1 MKKLKKYIKFFL
13 VGSIWTYI
21 FLCLAD
27 FLFTTVWRFD
37 IFSREDWKIISQFWN
52 SGGKI
57 KNARDYLFLFSF
69 LFGGILW
76 VWGFRRCMKL
86 NFAAILLYP
95 FEAYSRWSLKRYGDT
110 SRIVIKNIGSTGEK
124 VDPKEIVKMKL
135 KEVEKEIDTNKETKK
150 IREII
155 ADKISDK

>member
-1 MKKLKKYIKFFL
+1 
-13 VGSIWTYI
+13 
-21 FLCLAD
+21 
-27 FLFTTVWRFD
+27 
-37 IFSREDWKIISQFWN
+37 
-52 SGGKI
+52 
-57 KNARDYLFLFSF
+57 
-69 LFGGILW
+69 
-76 VWGFRRCMKL
+76 MKL

-95 FEAYSRWSLKRYGDT
+95 FEVYSRWSLKRYGDT

-135 KEVEKEIDTNKETKK
+135 KEVEKEIDANKETKK